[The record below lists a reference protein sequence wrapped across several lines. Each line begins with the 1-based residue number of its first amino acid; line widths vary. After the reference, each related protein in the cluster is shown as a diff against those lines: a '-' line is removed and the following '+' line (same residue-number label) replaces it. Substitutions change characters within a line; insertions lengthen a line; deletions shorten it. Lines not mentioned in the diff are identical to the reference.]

1 MKHLHPLTSPRGFT
15 LTRCV
20 QGSTS
25 LRQIAAD
32 ALAARYQNPHLTPHL
47 PPLTP
52 HPSDH
57 TPPSPLTPHLQTIPL
72 STPTPP
78 PLPHVYRL
86 VSSRLQAGTLTGADP
101 EPSLGD
107 ASPICGDHAVDGS
120 RPPFR
125 LWSNKTYCYYSAG
138 KGSHS
143 LSLALLSEKL
153 KLQVLEPKT

>member
-1 MKHLHPLTSPRGFT
+1 M
-15 LTRCV
+15 
-20 QGSTS
+20 
-25 LRQIAAD
+25 
-32 ALAARYQNPHLTPHL
+32 
-47 PPLTP
+47 
-52 HPSDH
+52 
-57 TPPSPLTPHLQTIPL
+57 
-72 STPTPP
+72 
-78 PLPHVYRL
+78 PHVYRL
-86 VSSRLQAGTLTGADP
+86 VSSRLQAGTVTGADP